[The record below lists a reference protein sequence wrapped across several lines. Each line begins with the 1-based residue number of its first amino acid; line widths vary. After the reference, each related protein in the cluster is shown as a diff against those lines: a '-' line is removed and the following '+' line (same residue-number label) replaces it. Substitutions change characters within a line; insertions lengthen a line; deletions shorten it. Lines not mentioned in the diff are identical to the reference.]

1 MSDFADVEEFGRQH
15 TACGGITPSAAPQPA
30 GGFLLTLTCACGA
43 TFDRWVTVEDAK
55 KPLPLPPR
63 GTTAPARRPPT
74 PRPPPAPSADLDAVL
89 RAALDAEAAAGA
101 PAAASPK
108 PPPAAKSQDL
118 DAIMRDALIET
129 QAAAQKP
136 AAPRPPAAPPA
147 PRERTSPAK
156 LNLDSTIR
164 TALTQQSELAAA
176 GTARPAPRTRRTW
189 LVLLAVAALGVS
201 AAIYFGLGTEAPS
214 GPPAAEAPLAR
225 PLDQQQRAALEETLK
240 SLRQLQAA
248 SSAGTTLSVY
258 SSRVIFAK
266 SDVERLMGGAPPGP
280 ARDRVRE
287 VLDLHMLA
295 AAAWRARS
303 IDQKD
308 AWEAVGQDPAV
319 DLCPSVKRVVD
330 FAAQP
335 ENVSRAQ
342 SRGAAVAS
350 TIPLLWECAGEKLA
364 ALDQAAA
371 AR

>member
-15 TACGGITPSAAPQPA
+15 AACGGITPSATPQPA
-30 GGFLLTLTCACGA
+30 GGFLLTLGCACGA
-43 TFDRWVTVEDAK
+43 TFDRWVTAEDAK
-55 KPLPLPPR
+55 KPLPLPR
-63 GTTAPARRPPT
+63 ATTVPGR
-74 PRPPPAPSADLDAVL
+74 RPPPA
-89 RAALDAEAAAGA
+89 LDAEAGA
-101 PAAASPK
+101 PAAATPK
-108 PPPAAKSQDL
+108 PPPAPKSQDL
-118 DAIMRDALIET
+118 DAIMREALMQTEREGET
-129 QAAAQKP
+129 PPPSPPRSARGDTP
-136 AAPRPPAAPPA
+136 AAKPPPG
-147 PRERTSPAK
+147 RTSPAK

-176 GTARPAPRTRRTW
+176 GAARPAPRRRRTW
-189 LVLLAVAALGVS
+189 LLLFAVAALGLS
-201 AAIYFGLGTEAPS
+201 AAIYFGLDTGAPP
-214 GPPAAEAPLAR
+214 GPPAAEAPAAR
-225 PLDQQQRAALEETLK
+225 PLDQQQRAALDETLK

-266 SDVERLMGGAPPGP
+266 SDVERFMGAMPPGP

-287 VLDLHMLA
+287 VLDIHVLA

-303 IDQKD
+303 LDQKE
-308 AWEAVGQDPAV
+308 AWEAVGQDPAA

-350 TIPLLWECAGEKLA
+350 AIPLLWECAGEKLA
-364 ALDQAAA
+364 TLDQATAA
-371 AR
+371 H